1 MLFFSSSTLQAN
13 AEETATQA
21 IYPSHNAS
29 TEEGVTQAVASEDS
43 QIGLE
48 QMRVTGDF
56 QQSLVDRIPIA
67 PQELPFTLNVLDR
80 ELLDQ
85 RNFTRPIEA
94 LTILPNIIRTED
106 RLGTGT
112 ANFLSRGFEAPI
124 LVDNRVQNN
133 FRGSGARDDSF
144 VERYEVLK
152 GPASISLGP
161 IGAGGVINTVTKV
174 PESEPFTALDLR
186 GDHFGTAGA

>member
-1 MLFFSSSTLQAN
+1 M
-13 AEETATQA
+13 
-21 IYPSHNAS
+21 
-29 TEEGVTQAVASEDS
+29 
-43 QIGLE
+43 
-48 QMRVTGDF
+48 
-56 QQSLVDRIPIA
+56 
-67 PQELPFTLNVLDR
+67 
-80 ELLDQ
+80 
-85 RNFTRPIEA
+85 
-94 LTILPNIIRTED
+94 
-106 RLGTGT
+106 
-112 ANFLSRGFEAPI
+112 
-124 LVDNRVQNN
+124 QNN